1 MYSLHNHTDY
11 SNASRSFA
19 DCSHT
24 LTELVDRARQLGL
37 NGIAVTD
44 HEITSSFVRAEKL
57 SKELNFPIIMGNE
70 IYLLKDEDDKRFRE
84 DGREAFYPHFILL
97 ALDKIG
103 VQQIWKLSKSAW
115 ENSYHNKGL
124 MRTPTVMSKVEEVV
138 GANKGHLI
146 ASTACLGGFVSR
158 TILKIR
164 ESKDEQEIIN
174 LKKEIIS
181 FINWGKSVFGEDN
194 FYLECQPASAEQHDQ
209 IYVNNFIKNISK
221 GMGVPYIITT
231 DSHYLRKED
240 LPLHSAFLNA
250 KEDEGD
256 EREVETFYKT
266 AYLMS
271 ENEVKEYFIKNNGW
285 TEEEFKTAIDNTEK
299 IGDMWKKYSLYHK
312 PIIPKRDIPK
322 NFKCSPMFF
331 PNNMEYINKCLN
343 SQYEQDRFLM
353 YLLEQAIKER
363 IPKEDYQETFER
375 IELELTEIWLVSE
388 SIEDRMSAY
397 FNTMNKNIEICWQ
410 EANAIC
416 GVGRGSGVSSI
427 INYLLDIT
435 QINPLKMPVDMPFWR
450 FIHRSRHELADIDF
464 DTPEHKRDTIYQE
477 TKKYYESFG
486 GIVVKCA
493 TFGTMASKS
502 AVTIAGKGLGYD
514 KDKMKVLSSLIATV
528 RGKTDTISQTYY
540 GDEKEGKT
548 PNKEFVNM
556 MNEFDGL
563 LELSLKLEGLIVSR
577 GTHASG
583 IFIVNGDIT
592 EHNSVMLS
600 PDGTMTNQ
608 YELHDAEYL
617 GLTKFDYLTTAG
629 LSKIQ
634 LTLEF
639 LIEKNYV
646 EWKGN
651 LRDTYFSVLDPNTLD
666 YDKEEIW
673 DCIANNELPDLFQF
687 DSTAGIQVLS
697 KIKPRSFL
705 PFVQS
710 NSLMRLM
717 SDGDKEQPTDRYVR
731 YQKNI
736 NEWYKDLKQFNIPN
750 KDVTIL
756 EDLLLKYNCVL
767 DTQESIM
774 ILVMDE
780 RVSNFSVEE
789 ANILRKAVG
798 KKDAK
803 SLNKAK
809 ELFFTKGVENGVL
822 SEITLKYLWEEQV
835 MLQAGYAFSILHCS
849 AYSLIALQELVLF
862 TQYPRIFWYTSCLT
876 VNSGSIDKEDEEE
889 DDEEKK
895 TKNKTVKYGK
905 IIKAIVGL
913 KDNGISIS
921 PPYINK
927 AEFSFSPNVDTNEV
941 IYSLKAVSGVGEDNT
956 NRIIKERKENGDY
969 TSFQN
974 LMERV
979 PTLTHK
985 EIISLIKCGS
995 FDEFKVDRVT
1005 LMSDYIKSVVG
1016 IKKTING
1023 QNLPYLIKS
1032 NLIPPK
1038 YSLYIEFYNYK
1049 KYIYSTQFFYC
1060 IDDETKK
1067 NKNPHKWYKLDSIA
1081 LDFFKQHFIDKC
1093 EEGVHYKYTDKGE
1106 VIVRNEKFNKIIDAQ
1121 SKPIQE
1127 WMLTEEAV
1135 RMFNYSRFKEE
1146 WIKQCEGNISKWEMD
1161 ALSYYCNEHELEN
1174 VDNKKYMFSNFFELS
1189 EEPIKVGEYTYK
1201 GIVYN
1206 EYELSRICGTVIA
1219 KNNTKHILTILTTEG
1234 VVDVKFY
1241 SGAYSHYN
1249 KQISKINPDGSSTVI
1264 EKTWF
1269 KRGELLSIVGFR
1281 KGEMFVAKT
1290 YSKSIFDHTVQK
1302 IVKVSKDKKDIVFQ
1316 NERAYVEQ

>member
-24 LTELVDRARQLGL
+24 LKDLVTRAKDLGL
-37 NGIAVTD
+37 SGIAITD

-70 IYLLKDEDDKRFRE
+70 IYLLDDENDKKFRE

-97 ALDKIG
+97 ALDKEG

-115 ENSYHNKGL
+115 ENGYYNKGL
-124 MRTPTVMSKVEEVV
+124 MRTPTKMSDVEKVIKS
-138 GANKGHLI
+138 NKGHVI
-146 ASTACLGGFVSR
+146 ASTACLGGFIGR

-164 ESKDEQEIIN
+164 ESANQEEITY
-174 LKKEIIS
+174 LKKEIMR

-194 FYLECQPASAEQHDQ
+194 FYLECQPASIEQHDQ

-221 GMGVPYIITT
+221 GMGVPYIVTT
-231 DSHYLRKED
+231 DSHYLKKED

-256 EREVETFYKT
+256 EREVEAFYKT

-271 ENEVKEYFIKNNGW
+271 EDEVKEYFIKNNDW
-285 TEEEFKTAIDNTEK
+285 TEEEFKTAIDNTIK
-299 IGDMWKKYSLYHK
+299 IGSRWDNYSLYHK

-322 NFKCSPMFF
+322 DFKCSPMFF
-331 PNNMEYINKCLN
+331 PNNMEYINKYLN
-343 SQYEQDRFLM
+343 SDYEQDRFLM
-353 YLLEQAIKER
+353 YLLEKAIKER
-363 IPKEDYQETFER
+363 VPKEDYQETFER

-410 EANAIC
+410 EANAVC

-435 QINPLKMPVDMPFWR
+435 QVNPLKMPIDMPFWR
-450 FIHRSRHELADIDF
+450 FIHRSRKELADIDF
-464 DTPEHKRDTIYQE
+464 DSPEHKRDIIYQE

-502 AVTIAGKGLGYD
+502 AITIAGKGLGYD

-528 RGKTDTISQTYY
+528 RGKTDTIKQTYY
-540 GDEKEGKT
+540 GDEKEGKK
-548 PNKEFVNM
+548 PNKEFINM
-556 MNEFDGL
+556 INEFDGL

-583 IFIVNGDIT
+583 IFIINGDIT

-617 GLTKFDYLTTAG
+617 GLTKFDYLNTAG

-639 LIEKNYV
+639 LIEKGYI

-697 KIKPRSFL
+697 KIKPRGFL

-736 NEWYKDLKQFNIPN
+736 EEWYKDLKQFNIPK
-750 KDVTIL
+750 KDIVIL

-774 ILVMDE
+774 ILVMDK
-780 RVSNFSVEE
+780 RVSDFSVEE

-798 KKDAK
+798 KKDAN
-803 SLNKAK
+803 SLSKAK
-809 ELFFTKGVENGVL
+809 ELFFKKGIENGVL
-822 SEITLKYLWEEQV
+822 EEITLKYLWEEQV

-876 VNSGSIDKEDEEE
+876 VNSGSIDREEDEDEEE
-889 DDEEKK
+889 DEDKK
-895 TKNKTVKYGK
+895 SKNKTVKYGK
-905 IIKAIVGL
+905 IIKAIMGL
-913 KDNGISIS
+913 KDNGIAIS

-956 NRIIKERKENGDY
+956 TRIIKDRKENGDY

-974 LMERV
+974 VMERV

-985 EIISLIKCGS
+985 EIISLIKCGC
-995 FDEFKVDRVT
+995 FDEFEADRVK
-1005 LMSDYIKSVVG
+1005 LMAHYIQMVVG
-1016 IKKTING
+1016 VRKSING

-1032 NLIPPK
+1032 NLIPQK
-1038 YSLYIEFYNYK
+1038 YNLQVRFHNYK
-1049 KYIYSTQFFYC
+1049 KYIYSKQFFYC
-1060 IDDETKK
+1060 IDEETKK
-1067 NKNPHKWYKLDSIA
+1067 NKNPHKWFKLNKVGA
-1081 LDFFKQHFIDKC
+1081 DFFNEHFIDKC
-1093 EEGVHYKYTDKGE
+1093 EEGVHYSYTDSGE
-1106 VIVRNEKFNKIIDAQ
+1106 VIVRNEKLNKVIDNCMSPLLNWMKTQEAIDTFNQ
-1121 SKPIQE
+1121 SR
-1127 WMLTEEAV
+1127 L
-1135 RMFNYSRFKEE
+1135 NEE
-1146 WIKQCEGNISKWEMD
+1146 WQKQCSGNISKWEMD
-1161 ALSYYCNEHELEN
+1161 TLSYYCNEHELAK
-1174 VDNKKYMFSNFFELS
+1174 VDNEKYMFSNFFDLS
-1189 EEPIKVGEYTYK
+1189 EEPIKVGEYMYR
-1201 GIVYN
+1201 GNMYN
-1206 EYELSRICGTVIA
+1206 EYAISRICGTVIA
-1219 KNNTKHILTILTTEG
+1219 KNNTKHILTILTTHG
-1234 VVDVKFY
+1234 VVDIKFY
-1241 SGAYSHYN
+1241 GGTYSHYN
-1249 KQISKINPDGSSTVI
+1249 KQVSKINADGTSTVV
-1264 EKTWF
+1264 EKSWF
-1269 KRGELLSIVGFR
+1269 NRGQLLSFVGFR
-1281 KGEMFVAKT
+1281 NGEMFKVKT
-1290 YSKSIFDHTVQK
+1290 YSSSIFDHTVQK
-1302 IVKVSKDKKDIVFQ
+1302 IVSVSEDGKDVIFKS
-1316 NERAYVEQ
+1316 EREKI